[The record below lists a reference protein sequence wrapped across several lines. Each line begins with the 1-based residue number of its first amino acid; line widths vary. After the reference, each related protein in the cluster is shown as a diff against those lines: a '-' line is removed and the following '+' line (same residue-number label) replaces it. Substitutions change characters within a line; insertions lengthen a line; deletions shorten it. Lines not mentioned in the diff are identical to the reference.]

1 MWKYEKNQGTKDF
14 LSGMFKKRLVWKQQK
29 MFQRGHLID
38 VPERTSNKRSNQ
50 YVSYSFQTETKL

>member
-1 MWKYEKNQGTKDF
+1 
-14 LSGMFKKRLVWKQQK
+14 MFKKRLVWKQQK

-50 YVSYSFQTETKL
+50 YVSYSFQTEAKL